1 MRADQSPQLL
11 TSRYVQLGKL
21 LLMKKILII
30 GMADSVHLAN
40 WLQNMT
46 SLSVEVTLVSSSPHR
61 RIHPK
66 IVELLNRSGQSGL
79 MLRIPNWS
87 RNFGLLFWMLDRVLS
102 DRLRGLLIR
111 RLILSLKPDLV
122 HAVEFQNAGYVL
134 LRAFAKPLSQAMPK
148 IMLSNYGSDI
158 FWFQQFRW
166 HRKKIGS
173 LLKLASV
180 YTGECSRDLTLAK
193 QMGFDGRMICI
204 PNSGGI
210 DEDLLESGQGLELS
224 SKRRIVVL
232 KGYHGKFGRALNG
245 VWALWEER
253 KSLAGYSVVSVS
265 TNLVTALSL
274 FLLRIA
280 TGLDVRFHL
289 KGALSRA
296 NVLELMSKARLYIG
310 LSRSDGISTSVLE
323 AMAMGAFP
331 IQTGTS
337 CANEWFSEG
346 KTGASVSLMDTAGI
360 RAWIREALA
369 RDELVDSAQINN
381 LQTVLTRYGR
391 KVMRSSVVH
400 VYQSL
405 LP

>member
-1 MRADQSPQLL
+1 
-11 TSRYVQLGKL
+11 
-21 LLMKKILII
+21 MKKILII

-79 MLRIPNWS
+79 TIRMPNWS

-102 DRLRGLLIR
+102 DRLRGLLVR

-122 HAVEFQNAGYVL
+122 HAIEFQHAGYVL
-134 LRAFAKPLSQAMPK
+134 MRAFAKPLSQVMPK

-158 FWFQQFRW
+158 FWYEQFRW
-166 HRKKIGS
+166 HRKKIQS
-173 LLKLASV
+173 LLNLATV
-180 YTGECSRDLTLAK
+180 YTAECSRDLTLAK
-193 QMGFDGRMICI
+193 QLGFSGRMISI

-210 DEDLLESGQGLELS
+210 DENLLESRQGLEPS
-224 SKRRIVVL
+224 SNRRIVVL

-289 KGALSRA
+289 KGALSHA
-296 NVLELMSKARLYIG
+296 KVLELMSKARLYIG

-346 KTGASVSLMDTAGI
+346 KTGVSVSLRDRPRI
-360 RAWIREALA
+360 RAWVRTALA
-369 RDELVDSAQINN
+369 KDELVDSAQIKN
-381 LQTVLTRYGR
+381 LQTVLTLYSR
-391 KVMRSSVVH
+391 KVMRSRVLD